1 MARIVI
7 IGAGLTGLSAAYHL
21 EQKGFF
27 DYELFE
33 KESISGGLCRSVTKD
48 GFTFDYTGHLLHIN
62 DDYFRS
68 FIEKVVGFDQFNVIH
83 RRSFVYSQNTFTKFP
98 YQINLFGLP
107 ADTIAECIEGYV
119 TRNRS
124 SKNQKTFMNWTLSN
138 FGAGFARHF
147 FYPYQGKIFAY
158 DVEKLTASWTG
169 RFVPQTSLKQIIQGA
184 VQEAGEEPV
193 GYNAQFFYPKQG
205 GIMAWVHKIAD
216 HLIKPI
222 KTEFCVEKIDLKRRI
237 VHFTNGHSE
246 RYESLINTMPL
257 DTFLRLTKETSATN
271 LKHAL
276 NHLKCNSVVNF
287 NLGINKP
294 NISDKHWVYFPE
306 TKYPFYRIGFSHNF
320 ASSMAPADCSSLY
333 GEFAHIN
340 KSPEWIEQTLATSLA
355 QTKQWLGLD
364 DTDIIT
370 QKILNI
376 SHAYVIYDAWR
387 DRNLP
392 KLHEQL
398 AELDVHSVGR
408 YGAWKYSSMQEAVLD
423 GKSIAHALIMQPA
436 HRIYE
441 SVIPNQII
449 EPSLRKEESYEK
461 Q

>member
-1 MARIVI
+1 MNL
-7 IGAGLTGLSAAYHL
+7 LTCPFLL
-21 EQKGFF
+21 RQGFGGQAN
-27 DYELFE
+27 
-33 KESISGGLCRSVTKD
+33 SGRT
-48 GFTFDYTGHLLHIN
+48 
-62 DDYFRS
+62 
-68 FIEKVVGFDQFNVIH
+68 VG
-83 RRSFVYSQNTFTKFP
+83 
-98 YQINLFGLP
+98 
-107 ADTIAECIEGYV
+107 E
-119 TRNRS
+119 
-124 SKNQKTFMNWTLSN
+124 KTFKAWVLSN

-184 VQEAGEEPV
+184 LQEAGEEPV

-216 HLIKPI
+216 PLIKPI
-222 KTEFCVEKIDLKRRI
+222 RTEFCVSRIDLKSKV

-246 RYESLINTMPL
+246 PYESLINTMPL

-271 LKHAL
+271 LKRAL

-320 ASSMAPADCSSLY
+320 AASMAPAGCSSLY
-333 GEFAHIN
+333 GEFSHIN

-355 QTKQWLGLD
+355 QTKQWLGID
-364 DTDIIT
+364 DTDIIV

-392 KLHEQL
+392 KLHLQL
-398 AELDVHSVGR
+398 NELGVHSVGR

-423 GKSIAHALIMQPA
+423 GKSIANTLIMQPA

-441 SVIPNQII
+441 SIIPNQII
-449 EPSLRKEESYEK
+449 QPAQEKEQSHEK
-461 Q
+461 S